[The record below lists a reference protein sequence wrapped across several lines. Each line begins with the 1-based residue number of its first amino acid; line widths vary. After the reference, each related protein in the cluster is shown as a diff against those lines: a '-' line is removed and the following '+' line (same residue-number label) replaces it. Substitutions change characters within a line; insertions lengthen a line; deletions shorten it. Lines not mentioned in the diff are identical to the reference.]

1 MDSESGM
8 IDHCKGCRLQL
19 LVWGWLLRLDDG
31 GPGYGLSSYINRYHF
46 TSHLLLLQISQHYTL
61 ITIADV
67 YEDSQDIFVDDL
79 DNQDAV
85 LPCAAQMAY

>member
-1 MDSESGM
+1 MASAVTSTDIISL
-8 IDHCKGCRLQL
+8 HTYYYC
-19 LVWGWLLRLDDG
+19 
-31 GPGYGLSSYINRYHF
+31 RYHN
-46 TSHLLLLQISQHYTL
+46 TITL

-85 LPCAAQMAY
+85 LPCATQMAH